1 VNHLLTSRD
10 EERFQAIE
18 SVVAPGAGAGEE
30 LSSLPGEVE
39 FVYVLEGTLELRVAE
54 ETHLLEQGDALT
66 YPLAKPHTWRNASR
80 TEQLRVLWVSV
91 PNPY

>member
-1 VNHLLTSRD
+1 
-10 EERFQAIE
+10 
-18 SVVAPGAGAGEE
+18 
-30 LSSLPGEVE
+30 VE

-66 YPLAKPHTWRNASR
+66 YPLAKPHTWRNASE
-80 TEQLRVLWVSV
+80 TSQLRVLWVAV